1 MFLTNV
7 IFAAPLGTI
16 VDLYRKQ
23 HCKTVSLDKYEN
35 KGTCFGFGVIHADR
49 YIWHIYFWAR
59 YIGTQISFN
68 FCQKKKHGN
77 NSA

>member
-1 MFLTNV
+1 MFLMNV

-35 KGTCFGFGVIHADR
+35 KGTCFGFGVIHADS
-49 YIWHIYFWAR
+49 YSTLLGKIYRNSDIF
-59 YIGTQISFN
+59 QFLSE
-68 FCQKKKHGN
+68 KKTWQ
-77 NSA
+77 